1 MLFFGDLQN
10 EYTNFVQ
17 RDKGEKE
24 EWRNVERYKIMEE
37 EGNVC
42 KKEELRQ
49 RSILVKENEKTDL
62 KNKGKEE

>member
-1 MLFFGDLQN
+1 
-10 EYTNFVQ
+10 
-17 RDKGEKE
+17 
-24 EWRNVERYKIMEE
+24 MEE

>member
-24 EWRNVERYKIMEE
+24 EWSEE
-37 EGNVC
+37 EWR
-42 KKEELRQ
+42 KEKCRTIQ
-49 RSILVKENEKTDL
+49 T
-62 KNKGKEE
+62 